1 MATFVV
7 LYPPANDQQAWEEH
21 YRTTHMPIIERWPG
35 VQSIRLT
42 RFSSTPRGTQPAY
55 QVMAQIDFATDE
67 EMAAALRSDA
77 GSESAR
83 DAMGIAETFGSMPVM
98 MLGGDF

>member
-7 LYPPANDQQAWEEH
+7 LYPPPADPEAWEAH

-35 VQSIRLT
+35 VQSVRLT
-42 RFSSTPRGTQPAY
+42 RFSSPPRGTPPAY
-55 QVMAQIDFATDE
+55 HAMAQIDFATDE

-77 GSESAR
+77 GAEAAR
-83 DAMGIAETFGSMPVM
+83 DAKAMAEDFGSMPS
-98 MLGGDF
+98 MLLGAEF